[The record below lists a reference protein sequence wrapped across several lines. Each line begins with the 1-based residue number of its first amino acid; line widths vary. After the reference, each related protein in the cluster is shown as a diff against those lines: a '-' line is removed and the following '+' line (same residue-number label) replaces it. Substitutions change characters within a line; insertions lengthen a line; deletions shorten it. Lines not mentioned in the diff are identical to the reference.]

1 MRETKRTKET
11 MPITAFQADTIFKAL
26 YYVARNEGLEITE
39 ELTEIYKVL
48 AEDNPLDSDVSETLY
63 VMENLS
69 EFIKNSDEFE
79 EYFLEEE
86 LEDQF

>member
-39 ELTEIYKVL
+39 ELTDI
-48 AEDNPLDSDVSETLY
+48 
-63 VMENLS
+63 
-69 EFIKNSDEFE
+69 
-79 EYFLEEE
+79 
-86 LEDQF
+86 